1 MAEIAKAL
9 EKEFKDGILEK
20 RKPNVLII
28 EEPFHEQIKRS
39 LDQQN
44 KSYEMSFNEL
54 RTNVIQWGKDKGI
67 LVPENSHKQALKMV
81 SEVGELCDE
90 LIKDD
95 KEAFKNEFGDVLVT
109 LIILAEQ
116 TNVSLTECLQ
126 LAYNK
131 IKDRK
136 GISKSGIFIKE

>member
-1 MAEIAKAL
+1 MSNQKAILTPREINKLFTEKSFQQEMEDYL
-9 EKEFKDGILEK
+9 EK
-20 RKPNVLII
+20 PNKYEGMAF
-28 EEPFHEQIKRS
+28 EELKY
-39 LDQQN
+39 
-44 KSYEMSFNEL
+44 K
-54 RTNVIQWGKDKGI
+54 VIQWGKDKGI

-90 LIKDD
+90 LIKNDQ
-95 KEAFKNEFGDVLVT
+95 EAFKNEFGDVLVT

-116 TNVSLTECLQ
+116 TDTNLTECLQ

-136 GISKSGIFIKE
+136 GTNKDGIFIKE